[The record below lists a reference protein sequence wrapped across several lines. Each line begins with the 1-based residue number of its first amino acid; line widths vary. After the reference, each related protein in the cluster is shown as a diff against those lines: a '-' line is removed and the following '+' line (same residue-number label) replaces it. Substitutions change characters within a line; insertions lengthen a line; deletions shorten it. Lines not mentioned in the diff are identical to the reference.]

1 VLIVLTSPFNF
12 AIYCYMSEQFRLTVR
27 QLFSSRLLFVA
38 QAQATFHG
46 GKRYSLILV
55 DVATLEAKQKA
66 TRRSSSRASRKSS
79 RSGSRRSYRHWHRR
93 ASTRTEGD
101 DEQMCTQ
108 HALNKDEIVVI
119 GERPRWTRQTS
130 IPEESEEQDIQ
141 PANRGVA
148 PTQSRVAI
156 NDRSVFL
163 VAVLASDD
171 ESGTARQPHPSG
183 RPSFATQ
190 FVRAKFTSSLSI
202 ASPPEQGTVA
212 QEMHRF
218 RQQTQRTR
226 P

>member
-1 VLIVLTSPFNF
+1 MLIVLTSPFNF
-12 AIYCYMSEQFRLTVR
+12 AIYCYMSEQFRLTVK

-66 TRRSSSRASRKSS
+66 TRRSSSHTSRKSS

-93 ASTRTEGD
+93 ASTRTEGN

-130 IPEESEEQDIQ
+130 IPEECEEQDVGRRTGRRLR
-141 PANRGVA
+141 N
-148 PTQSRVAI
+148 
-156 NDRSVFL
+156 
-163 VAVLASDD
+163 
-171 ESGTARQPHPSG
+171 G
-183 RPSFATQ
+183 RPY
-190 FVRAKFTSSLSI
+190 RALDSRKLRRAVGGPPCGWDAETS
-202 ASPPEQGTVA
+202 GDK
-212 QEMHRF
+212 
-218 RQQTQRTR
+218 
-226 P
+226 